1 MINIPELSWRPINHP
16 SDVVSVGQ
24 EITAEVL
31 DVDMIRERV
40 PLSLRAVQEDP
51 WPQVAQRIGQVV
63 TGPVTKIV
71 PFGVFVRIEDREDGF
86 EGLVHTS
93 ELDESPGDVV
103 EVGDALTVKIIDVDL
118 ARRRIA
124 LSQTQAR
131 TTRHE
136 GDRHS

>member
-1 MINIPELSWRPINHP
+1 MIW
-16 SDVVSVGQ
+16 
-24 EITAEVL
+24 
-31 DVDMIRERV
+31 ERV

-93 ELDESPGDVV
+93 EMDESPGVV
-103 EVGDALTVKIIDVDL
+103 IEVGDALTVKIIDIDL

-124 LSQTQAR
+124 LSQKQAR
-131 TTRHE
+131 TSHQK
-136 GDRHS
+136 GDSDS